1 MRHNARIARSGVQYY
16 TYAELPKMGL
26 TSVPREFKDLRIFGV
41 YRSAQCLKEAM
52 PMFKDVPVMR
62 GHEK

>member
-41 YRSAQCLKEAM
+41 YRSAQ
-52 PMFKDVPVMR
+52 
-62 GHEK
+62 